1 MGMWGISCY
10 KNYASNA
17 VEIDTYLSFD
27 VGTKRT
33 GVAIANSLTQT
44 ANGIQVV
51 TNNKD
56 GSIDFGQYDK
66 IVNAHNVRL
75 FVVGLPLDKDGGK
88 QEMSFIAQS
97 FGRKLT
103 DRYGIEVVF
112 IDEYLSSFEA
122 KKQLKYCHY
131 HPNAKRGEVDKR
143 SAALIL
149 QTWIEEN
156 L

>member
-1 MGMWGISCY
+1 M
-10 KNYASNA
+10 
-17 VEIDTYLSFD
+17 IDTYLGFD

-33 GVAIANSLTQT
+33 GVAIANSLTHT

-51 TNNKD
+51 TNHKN
-56 GSIDFGQYDK
+56 GSIDFEQYDQIIK
-66 IVNAHNVRL
+66 AHNISL
-75 FVVGLPLDKDGGK
+75 FVVGLPLNKDGKK
-88 QEMSFIAQS
+88 QEMSFIAES

-103 DRYGIEVVF
+103 HRYEIETVF
-112 IDEYLSSFEA
+112 IDEHLSSFDA
-122 KKQLKYCHY
+122 KKQLKYSHY
-131 HPNAKRGEVDKR
+131 HPNAKRGEVDKL